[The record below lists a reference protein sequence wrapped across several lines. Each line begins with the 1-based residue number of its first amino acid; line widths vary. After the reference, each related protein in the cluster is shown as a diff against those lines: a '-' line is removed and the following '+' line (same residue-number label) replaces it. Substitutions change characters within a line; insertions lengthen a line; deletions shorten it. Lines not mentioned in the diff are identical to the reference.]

1 MLKWYKKWLI
11 LPIGVMMQ
19 QYKVRIFAFLEEKIC
34 NSQAEISNYHD
45 EMGKKYANKEIE
57 THVKEVY

>member
-1 MLKWYKKWLI
+1 
-11 LPIGVMMQ
+11 MQ

-57 THVKEVY
+57 THVKEVYEE